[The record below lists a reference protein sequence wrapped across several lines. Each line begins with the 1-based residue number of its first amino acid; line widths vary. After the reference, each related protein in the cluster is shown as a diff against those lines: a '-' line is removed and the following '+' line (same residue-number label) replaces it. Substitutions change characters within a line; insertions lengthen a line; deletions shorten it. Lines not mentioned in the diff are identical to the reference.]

1 MRLAKNGSYDW
12 VNRLR
17 PDYSL
22 VLRAMLESL
31 NAFHSP
37 VVLTGGVW
45 EGFGWCPEEALNHV
59 KSLDIFVNVD

>member
-22 VLRAMLESL
+22 VLRAVLESL

-37 VVLTGGVW
+37 VVLTGGV
-45 EGFGWCPEEALNHV
+45 
-59 KSLDIFVNVD
+59 